1 MKRYRFIPTL
11 LLLLCCLLCS
21 CAEEETHYAKPPCL
35 KAQDSIYFEGNVD
48 RIELTGPPE
57 GYSEAGVV
65 ESFVPEDEV
74 PQNNGEA
81 NREAMVGYRIFV
93 KPGDPSSIYVQ
104 KKEDG
109 WYYRFH
115 AE

>member
-1 MKRYRFIPTL
+1 MKRYEGLLAL

-21 CAEEETHYAKPPCL
+21 CAAEETHNAMRPSL
-35 KAQDSIYFEGNVD
+35 KIEDCIYFEGSTGV
-48 RIELTGPPE
+48 ELTGPPE

-65 ESFVPEDEV
+65 ASFVPEDET

-81 NREAMVGYRIFV
+81 NREYMVGYRIFV
-93 KPGDPSSIYVQ
+93 NPNTPSSIYVQ
-104 KKEDG
+104 KTEDG

-115 AE
+115 TE